1 MTKIAGSLLLLA
13 VSAAWAQTPGAVIKH
28 VGELDWKVS
37 GTLPPGAEF
46 HLIYEDPKTG
56 GVHTLVHFPAGYT
69 LPSHSITHDETIVII
84 KGKLIVGL
92 GDTMTT
98 LEAGSYAMF
107 PAGVMHSLKAKGN
120 CIFLMA
126 TNGPFDIKGLPS
138 VK

>member
-28 VGELDWKVS
+28 ANELDWKVS

-46 HLIYEDPKTG
+46 HLIYEDKTTG
-56 GVHTLVHFPAGYT
+56 GIQTLVRFPAGYT
-69 LPSHSITHDETIVII
+69 LPPHTVTHDETILVV

-92 GDTMTT
+92 GDKPAT
-98 LEAGSYAMF
+98 LEAGSYATF
-107 PAGVMHSLKAKGN
+107 PAGVTHSLQAKGV
-120 CIFLMA
+120 CTFFMV
-126 TNGPFDIKGLPS
+126 TDGPFDIRGLPS